1 MVVGL
6 SARSA
11 IIKYCGCHKLLIHFS
26 IHPVKRLQQRHFCN
40 RLGAETKDACFK
52 IKIMN
57 CLLLPPTAQIDTV
70 CNVTNFSYYQH
81 HQRSLGESTCRFYIH
96 LWNIILNRK
105 HIKKTYLWL
114 WFFILD
120 GWWNIWMFWFVY
132 RSRKFNEMMFT
143 IIWLRKKCFQRYDWL
158 LEQIDIAKNKL
169 NKFKVL

>member
-105 HIKKTYLWL
+105 HIKKLICGYD
-114 WFFILD
+114 FSF
-120 GWWNIWMFWFVY
+120 WMDDEIYECSDLCIEAENLMKWC
-132 RSRKFNEMMFT
+132 S
-143 IIWLRKKCFQRYDWL
+143 Q
-158 LEQIDIAKNKL
+158 
-169 NKFKVL
+169 